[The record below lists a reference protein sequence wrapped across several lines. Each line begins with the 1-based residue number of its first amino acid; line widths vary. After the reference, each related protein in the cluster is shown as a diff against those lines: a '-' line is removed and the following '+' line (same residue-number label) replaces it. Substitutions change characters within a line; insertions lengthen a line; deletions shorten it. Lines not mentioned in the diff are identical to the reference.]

1 MKYTVILFVV
11 VAFASCVQIKKLDLY
26 DQNLANDDS
35 VSKLNLSLPIVFS
48 DQVTSEVWYTKSI
61 NCLQVNAEKE
71 KVYSGD
77 GSIRITWNKQAGDC
91 SWIGMGI
98 GWGNW
103 TGKDLQA
110 VESSAALS
118 FHVRTD
124 QGEFSGLPWAMCLE
138 DFSGAQAWLG
148 LTGKYVKGGKVT
160 TDWNEFVIP
169 LADFSFENWN
179 MDGSSVKQLIFQFE
193 SSGTVYIDEIE
204 IVPYSAPSK
213 PTLTLSAQQAGK
225 LDGIVFP
232 NEYAG
237 YVQVSMGTLHVNYDS
252 EYVYFGLV
260 NSDRTTPVNNQ
271 KGRDIWNGDAME
283 IAFSTESNLLASR
296 PFLYDSDKHLGIQL
310 APPYSCFDWN
320 SNKEIPAEVV
330 SKISEKDQ
338 VVEVKIK
345 WADLKTNPW
354 KIGGNYNFEFAL
366 DLALSSD
373 KRDQQ
378 LRWSAVSDDN
388 FYNKPA
394 TWGVLNIVPL
404 K

>member
-48 DQVTSEVWYTKSI
+48 DQVTSEVWYTKSS

-148 LTGKYVKGGKVT
+148 LTSKYVKGGKVT
-160 TDWNEFVIP
+160 NNWSEFVVP
-169 LADFSFENWN
+169 LSDFQFEKWN

-193 SSGTVYIDEIE
+193 SSGTVFIDEIK
-204 IVPYSAPSK
+204 IVPYTAPAK
-213 PTLTLSAQQAGK
+213 PTLQISPQHRVNT
-225 LDGIVFP
+225 DGVIFT

-237 YVQVSMGTLHVNYDS
+237 FVQVDMGTLHLNFDND
-252 EYVYFGLV
+252 YVYFGLV
-260 NSDRTTPVNNQ
+260 NTDKTIPVNSQ
-271 KGRDIWNGDAME
+271 MGRDIWNGDALE
-283 IAFSTESNLLASR
+283 IAFSTEPNLLANR

-310 APPYSCFDWN
+310 AAPYSCFEWN
-320 SNKEIPAEVV
+320 SNQEIPAQVV
-330 SKISEKDQ
+330 SKLSDKGQ

-345 WADLKTNPW
+345 
-354 KIGGNYNFEFAL
+354 
-366 DLALSSD
+366 
-373 KRDQQ
+373 
-378 LRWSAVSDDN
+378 
-388 FYNKPA
+388 
-394 TWGVLNIVPL
+394 
-404 K
+404 